1 MGKLLRHSAAPG
13 NATDVG
19 ALMSKFRQKLRG
31 QPRNRRRP
39 IWVGWGRGSANT
51 WHVEDD
57 RFRALQRA
65 QEGLRQLEVGADA
78 VEQQERR
85 STLGTAFDGDSQAL
99 RPDFDHPKLEFSPVR
114 FII

>member
-1 MGKLLRHSAAPG
+1 MGELLRNPAAPRH
-13 NATDVG
+13 AADVG

-31 QPRNRRRP
+31 QTRNRREP
-39 IWVGWGRGSANT
+39 IGVGRGGGAADA

-85 STLGTAFDGDSQAL
+85 STLRAAFYGDSQGL
-99 RPDFDHPKLEFSPVR
+99 RPDFDHPELEFNPVR
-114 FII
+114 FIV